1 MAIIHQTTLV
11 PGKLE
16 LLAGWLPARAWYR
29 PAGPAPDLAR
39 VGGFRLDDP
48 AGEVGIEFM
57 AVADGRGDEVTT
69 YQVPLTYRAAA
80 CAGAQAGLI
89 GTAEHGVLGRRWIYD
104 GMQDPL
110 LAALLVALM
119 QGDAEAQAQ
128 RVSDTP
134 DPSVVCSP
142 VAGGHLAVTGSA
154 VAGDGP
160 DGTDLRVT
168 TSGPDG
174 SAGGD
179 LLVRVHRILRAEAG
193 ADPGDGGPGRVAA
206 PWQRLDGTQ
215 VRGVWATAGPYR
227 ALAGGAA
234 G

>member
-16 LLAGWLPARAWYR
+16 LLAGWLPARPWYR
-29 PAGPAPDLAR
+29 PAGPPDLAR

-57 AVADGRGDEVTT
+57 AVTDGSGADAVT
-69 YQVPLTYRAAA
+69 YQVPLTYRSGA
-80 CAGAQAGLI
+80 CAEAEAGLI

-104 GMQDPL
+104 GVHDPL
-110 LAALLVALM
+110 LAPLLVALM

-128 RVSDTP
+128 RASDTP

-142 VAGGHLAVTGSA
+142 AAGGRVAVTGSV
-154 VAGDGP
+154 VAADGP
-160 DGTDLRVT
+160 PGTDLRVT
-168 TSGPDG
+168 T
-174 SAGGD
+174 AGGD
-179 LLVRVHRILRAEAG
+179 LLVRLHRVLRPEAG
-193 ADPGDGGPGRVAA
+193 ADPGVAGPGRVTA
-206 PWQRLDGTQ
+206 PWPGPDGTL
-215 VRGVWATAGPYR
+215 VRGIWVAAGPHP
-227 ALAGGAA
+227 GGAA